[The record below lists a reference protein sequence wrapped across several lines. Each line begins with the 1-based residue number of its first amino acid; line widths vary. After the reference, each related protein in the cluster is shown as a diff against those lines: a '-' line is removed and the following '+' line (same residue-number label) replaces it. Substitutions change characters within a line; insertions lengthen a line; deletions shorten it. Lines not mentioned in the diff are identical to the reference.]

1 MVTRR
6 PATNA
11 ERVTASQRRAI
22 ERGARRISVM
32 LRPDEARALRALQKA
47 RYSDTT
53 RGVVGKALIEAA
65 GRQKQGR

>member
-6 PATNA
+6 PTTNA

-32 LRPDEARALRALQKA
+32 LRPDEARALRWLQKS

-53 RGVVGKALIEAA
+53 RGVIGKALIEAA
-65 GRQKQGR
+65 SRQKQEG